1 MYLTRLIY
9 FSSCDAS
16 EGIDVESI
24 LQSARAHNARNQL
37 TGALWFDGKYF
48 IQVLEGGR
56 KAVSDTYHRI
66 ANDRRHFDIELV
78 SCELIDRRVFN
89 EWKMAYVSDTQA
101 NRDLIRKYSGTD
113 KLKPREM
120 SAASLLNVILEGQ
133 LVGS

>member
-9 FSSCDAS
+9 YSRCDAS

-24 LQSARAHNARNQL
+24 LQSAREHNARNQI
-37 TGALWFDGKYF
+37 TGALWFDGTYF

-56 KAVSDTYHRI
+56 KAISDTYHRI
-66 ANDRRHFDIELV
+66 ARDPRHFDIELV

-89 EWKMAYVSDTQA
+89 DWKMAYVSDTQP

-113 KLKPREM
+113 QLKPREM

-133 LVGS
+133 LVGG